1 MRSRDDFVRYP
12 NTDLGRIFRKNMLKK
27 HFMKESLQ
35 IRARTWHRNSP
46 TTAPLRPTTP
56 KRASEQRAG
65 LKPGGAGGHPPRLFA
80 SGLSLEKAW
89 IPARDRAGNHL
100 AGANLR
106 WFQRNR
112 LSITRASEA
121 PPPGPPR
128 AGRPPPFGGLFSGMP
143 PLPPEEKGRRAN
155 AGERSQLSPS
165 SL

>member
-46 TTAPLRPTTP
+46 TTVSLRPTTP

-89 IPARDRAGNHL
+89 IPARDQAGNHL
-100 AGANLR
+100 AGSNLR
-106 WFQRNR
+106 WFWK
-112 LSITRASEA
+112 E
-121 PPPGPPR
+121 PPTVPTPPAWPSPAR
-128 AGRPPPFGGLFSGMP
+128 PPPPFGGLFSGMP